1 MGLSPND
8 LKPAGISLEDAYSE
22 IRKWYQSNITTALKR
37 GDNYGKNSAELIKR
51 LPPVRTMTKLEL
63 KAIMGEVIYGY
74 FEWGYHSSN
83 GKFKMAAYAH
93 AALEAAGLSYS
104 FTDDEKQILKGS
116 QLWPFL
122 FINRN

>member
-8 LKPAGISLEDAYSE
+8 LKPVGITLEDAYSE
-22 IRKWYQSNITTALKR
+22 IRKWYQNNVRIILER
-37 GDNYGKNSAELIKR
+37 GGNYGNNSAELIRK
-51 LPPVRTMTKLEL
+51 LPPLKSMTKLEL
-63 KAIMGEVIYGY
+63 RAIMGEVIYGY
-74 FEWGYHSSN
+74 LEWAYHESN

-104 FTDDEKQILKGS
+104 LTDNEKQILSSS